1 MRISDWS
8 SDVCSS
14 DLGSLRNAGVWPG
27 RRIDHLRSRQRRR
40 FQRRG
45 RVPAGRTVLARG
57 RFRRAPAQ
65 CLFLRHRELPPY
77 DLQEH
82 VRPAAGF
89 DATATI
95 ERIDFDLGMFVPNVS
110 DEVQLRITN
119 EASVPKKEN

>member
-14 DLGSLRNAGVWPG
+14 DL
-27 RRIDHLRSRQRRR
+27 
-40 FQRRG
+40 

-119 EASVPKKEN
+119 EASVPKQENLHPACRSRNTPPPRGRLSPATSGTTSSRE